1 MPTVSSVFQ
10 GPCNGPYTEVLSNAD
25 DTAILLMGSI
35 DDERILYFFEQLPD
49 SVHTVSLESVG
60 GKADIAMKIAQ
71 IIRDRKL
78 RTYVYVQCISACTLM
93 FQGGVDRVVSDDE
106 TYFVYHYIR
115 WFGPGS
121 ENLPAFQRSFTDA
134 YMRYG
139 MSEDFAEQIASEY
152 SVKRG
157 KELFEMEI
165 ATEINLLDLGFDKG
179 RLVFST
185 SPASR

>member
-1 MPTVSSVFQ
+1 MSQ
-10 GPCNGPYTEVLSNAD
+10 
-25 DTAILLMGSI
+25 M
-35 DDERILYFFEQLPD
+35 
-49 SVHTVSLESVG
+49 
-60 GKADIAMKIAQ
+60 MKPIFHITIFAG
-71 IIRDRKL
+71 L
-78 RTYVYVQCISACTLM
+78 A
-93 FQGGVDRVVSDDE
+93 
-106 TYFVYHYIR
+106 
-115 WFGPGS
+115 GS

-157 KELFEMEI
+157 KELLEMGI